1 MTQKQMLTILNWVVI
16 GDDSQMMTLHE
27 HELEP
32 PPCYRLAHIVSLFI
46 IYEPREPLLCI
57 YLHLGRGVTLFSL

>member
-1 MTQKQMLTILNWVVI
+1 MLTILNWVVI

-46 IYEPREPLLCI
+46 MS
-57 YLHLGRGVTLFSL
+57 LGNLFCASTSIWGGG